1 MTEKL
6 KLSVTFATNPENVFC
21 AWLDSKKHSEMTG
34 SEAIIESGIKGAFTA
49 WDGYI
54 VGRTIEIEQNL
65 RIVQEWRTTDFPTTS
80 PDSIV
85 EILLEGTEKS
95 TKMVLIHTEIPEGQ
109 GEEYKKGWKDFYFN
123 PMKAYFKS
131 HEGV

>member
-1 MTEKL
+1 MTDNL
-6 KLSVTFATNPENVFC
+6 KLSVIIPAKPEDIYR

-34 SEAIIESGIKGAFTA
+34 SEAIVDPKINGAFTA

-54 VGRTIEIEQNL
+54 EGSTIEMQSNN
-65 RIVQEWRTTDFPTTS
+65 RIVQKWRTTDFPSDS

-85 EILLEGTEKS
+85 EILFEISKNGTKI
-95 TKMVLIHTEIPEGQ
+95 VLIHTEIPEGQ
-109 GEEYKKGWKDFYFN
+109 GEEYKKGWKDFYFD

-131 HEGV
+131 E

>member
-1 MTEKL
+1 MADNL
-6 KLSVTFATNPENVFC
+6 KLSITIPAKPEDVYS

-34 SEAIIESGIKGAFTA
+34 SEAIVDPKNNGAFTA

-54 VGRTIEIEQNL
+54 EGRTIEMEPNT
-65 RIVQEWRTTDFPTTS
+65 RIVQKWRTTDFHS
-80 PDSIV
+80 EDKDSIV
-85 EILLEGTEKS
+85 EILFESSKNG

-109 GEEYKKGWKDFYFN
+109 GDQYKKGWKEFYFD

-131 HEGV
+131 E

>member
-1 MTEKL
+1 MKDKL
-6 KLSVTFATNPENVFC
+6 KLSVTIPADVEDVYN

-34 SEAIIESGIKGAFTA
+34 SEAIVDPKTNGAFTA

-54 VGRTIEIEQNL
+54 EGRTIEMEPNK
-65 RIVQEWRTTDFPTTS
+65 RIVQKWRTTDFNS
-80 PDSIV
+80 DDPDSLV
-85 EILLEGTEKS
+85 EFLFEGSKNG

-109 GEEYKKGWKDFYFN
+109 GEEYKKGWKEFYFD

-131 HEGV
+131 E